1 MEAPP
6 PLTGPKGEVM
16 NRRTWLLAGAALFA
30 AAPAL
35 AQTAESN
42 DAPTAVE
49 TVVITARKLS
59 ETVQETPVSAGVL
72 SAVQLEARGVD
83 DMKGVAGQLAGLAFE
98 DYGGPFGTP
107 VIRGQSQTR
116 LTNPVQNVAS
126 FYNGVYLQKGYQVD
140 ASFLDLQRI
149 EVLRGPQSAAL
160 GRNAFAGAVNF
171 VVERP
176 TSGLSAKASASA
188 GADDYRKY
196 VASVSGP
203 LLGDKLT
210 GRLAGSYGEYDG
222 GWANAHPLANA
233 GGQTSGKLGGY
244 ETKALLAALDIR
256 PAEAFTLALTWSGSR
271 RDQEAAASYTLS
283 QSVLERYNSLNC
295 SAVGGANKLYCGTLP
310 VMPAL
315 VAGEPRPQGL
325 VIDPRSD
332 GGEVESQVFTGAA
345 DWTLSPTTTLSYLY
359 GWTDASFA
367 GGGAS
372 ARNQT
377 LGYTGLFSGL
387 FGLAGANLLDLSGNG
402 GIESQSHE
410 LRLTHDGDGP
420 LRGFVG
426 VYASKTDDLT
436 LYRSQAVSAQTTGAL
451 TAPRALSGVAFQA
464 DSTTTTKI
472 QAVFGL
478 VEAEFARWKASLE
491 LRQTHEE
498 QVISDRYPA
507 AAAAS
512 TDFDYFTPRATVTWK
527 LAQDSNLYLSA
538 ARGVKSGGFNV
549 ADAATL
555 YDRAQAAY
563 DPETNTTVE
572 LGSKNLFL
580 DGRLMVNAALYRIEA
595 EDIQITEARR
605 VAPPAA
611 ASATVTG
618 NLGSTQTSGFELEAA
633 FRPSRSWTLH
643 GSASYNDAHYG
654 DGVVSKAL
662 AASAATAYCDG
673 LVCAGDGSIGG
684 KDLERSPRW
693 TGHVGFDWQRP
704 LPGGYSAYAHGT
716 ASYVGAQYV
725 DPANLARIAPRT
737 VSDLSVGLTKGGLDL
752 RVWSENL
759 FDEKYVSSAFLLLV
773 TGGTTYI
780 PVLGDRRKVGV
791 SLSYRY

>member
-1 MEAPP
+1 
-6 PLTGPKGEVM
+6 M
-16 NRRTWLLAGAALFA
+16 NRRTWFLAGAALFA
-30 AAPAL
+30 AAPAY
-35 AQTAESN
+35 AQTTS
-42 DAPTAVE
+42 DPTAVE
-49 TVVITARKLS
+49 AVVITARKLA

-72 SAVQLEARGVD
+72 SATQLEARGVD

-98 DYGGPFGTP
+98 NYGGPFGTP

-140 ASFLDLQRI
+140 ASFLDLQRV

-171 VVERP
+171 VTERP
-176 TSGLSAKASASA
+176 ASTLTAKASASA
-188 GADDYRKY
+188 GSDDYRKY
-196 VASVSGP
+196 VASLSGP

-210 GRLAGSYGEYDG
+210 GRLAGTYGEYDG
-222 GWANAHPLANA
+222 GWTNAHPLANA
-233 GGQTSGKLGGY
+233 GGRTSGKLGGY
-244 ETKALLAALDIR
+244 ETKAVLAALDVQ
-256 PAEAFTLALTWSGSR
+256 PVEAFTLALTFSDSR
-271 RDQEAAASYTLS
+271 REQEAAAGYTLS

-295 SAVGGANKLYCGTLP
+295 STVAGANKLYCGALP

-315 VAGEPRPQGL
+315 VAGEPRPEGL

-332 GGEVESQVFTGAA
+332 GGETESQVFTAAA
-345 DWTLSPTTTLSYLY
+345 DWKLSPSTTLSYLY
-359 GWTDASFA
+359 GWTDASFI

-377 LGYTGLFSGL
+377 LGYTGLFAGL
-387 FGLAGANLLDLSGNG
+387 FGLAGSNLLDLSGNG
-402 GIESQSHE
+402 GIEARSHE

-426 VYASKTDDLT
+426 VYASETDDLT
-436 LYRSQAVSAQTTGAL
+436 LYRSQAVSAQTSGAL
-451 TAPRALSGVAFQA
+451 TAPRSLSGVAFQA

-478 VEAEFARWKASLE
+478 VEADYPLWKASLE

-498 QVISDRYPA
+498 QTIADRYPA
-507 AAAAS
+507 AASAS

-527 LAQDSNLYLSA
+527 IAPTSNLYLSA

-549 ADAATL
+549 ASASTL
-555 YDRAQAAY
+555 YDPSQATYA
-563 DPETNTTVE
+563 PETNTTIE
-572 LGSKNLFL
+572 LGFKNLL
-580 DGRLMVNAALYRIEA
+580 VDRRLMVNAALYRIEA

-618 NLGSTQTSGFELEAA
+618 NLGSTETTGFELETA
-633 FRPSRSWTLH
+633 FRASRAWTLH
-643 GSASYNDAHYG
+643 GSASYNDAQYG
-654 DGVVSKAL
+654 DGVISKAL
-662 AASAATAYCDG
+662 AASATTAYCDG
-673 LVCAGDGSIGG
+673 LVCAANGAIGG

-693 TGHVGFDWQRP
+693 TAHVGFDWQKS
-704 LPGGYSAYAHGT
+704 LAGGYTAYAHGT
-716 ASYVGAQYV
+716 TSYVGAQYV
-725 DPANLARIAPRT
+725 DATNLARIAPRT

-752 RVWSENL
+752 RLWSDNL

-780 PVLGDRRKVGV
+780 PILGDRRKVGV
-791 SLSYRY
+791 SLAYRY